1 MQIQRSLGC
10 LKQSHLSV
18 VQKYRHDGSEGNGSN
33 AQSSWWYHVIPL
45 PSVSFTSLED
55 AREAH
60 RSSRTSY
67 LKSSSSSV
75 FPMSGATG
83 YTLWSSN
90 IGWRPHILP
99 QYEHQKRLDVMLM
112 VDGIAEPSQ
121 LYLMENGPFEEQIPS
136 PNGESIR
143 RKYPDTCEPILTEY
157 IPASFLR
164 YNALR
169 KIYHT
174 MDERL
179 LSLGVTDNDILASL
193 YTPSFIGRQ
202 SSFERSPENGETRK
216 IARTQFEPSTL
227 WLDPWRGNMFLQSN
241 NAESVTSGHIK
252 VIRFKLTDECDGD
265 SLDGSSDSY
274 GSALEEIDTS
284 PFDELPPLSED
295 PGYGH
300 EMPDVFDLES
310 S

>member
-1 MQIQRSLGC
+1 
-10 LKQSHLSV
+10 
-18 VQKYRHDGSEGNGSN
+18 
-33 AQSSWWYHVIPL
+33 
-45 PSVSFTSLED
+45 
-55 AREAH
+55 
-60 RSSRTSY
+60 
-67 LKSSSSSV
+67 
-75 FPMSGATG
+75 MSGATG

-90 IGWRPHILP
+90 IGWRPHKLP

-121 LYLMENGPFEEQIPS
+121 LYLMENGPFEEKTSTPS
-136 PNGESIR
+136 GEPIC
-143 RKYPDTCEPILTEY
+143 RKYPDTCEPILTES

-179 LSLGVTDNDILASL
+179 LSLGVTDTGIHASL

-202 SSFERSPENGETRK
+202 SSFAQSSKNGEARK
-216 IARTQFEPSTL
+216 IAHTQFHPITL
-227 WLDPWRGNMFLQSN
+227 WLDPWRGNMFLQN
-241 NAESVTSGHIK
+241 DNAEAVTSGHIN
-252 VIRFKLTDECDGD
+252 VIKFKLTDEDDDRD

-274 GSALEEIDTS
+274 GSALEEINTS
-284 PFDELPPLSED
+284 TADELQRLPED

-300 EMPDVFDLES
+300 DMSDVFD
-310 S
+310 